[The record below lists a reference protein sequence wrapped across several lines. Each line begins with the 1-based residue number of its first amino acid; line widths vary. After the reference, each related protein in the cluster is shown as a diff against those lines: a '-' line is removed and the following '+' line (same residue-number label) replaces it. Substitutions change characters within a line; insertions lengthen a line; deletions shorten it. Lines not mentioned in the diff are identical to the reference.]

1 MPTGVQFKLGAAA
14 LGLSLIL
21 GLSGC
26 FLNVYQTADP
36 VPPGQFTF
44 WWGLSLGVAP
54 SLDFDFQGLM
64 AQFSV
69 RYGLFPRLDIGLGA
83 GLAATGALRTIQ
95 PWALVGDVRYQ
106 LLDLPTVMLGWIP
119 PNFPLGGVI
128 SGGALYISWP
138 FGTLTPYG
146 FYRVLMRMP
155 AGGGVTLEPQGAV
168 GLEIANPA
176 KIPAIFE
183 LAWHRDLWLLG
194 FAVRF

>member
-1 MPTGVQFKLGAAA
+1 
-14 LGLSLIL
+14 
-21 GLSGC
+21 
-26 FLNVYQTADP
+26 
-36 VPPGQFTF
+36 
-44 WWGLSLGVAP
+44 
-54 SLDFDFQGLM
+54 LDFDFQGLM